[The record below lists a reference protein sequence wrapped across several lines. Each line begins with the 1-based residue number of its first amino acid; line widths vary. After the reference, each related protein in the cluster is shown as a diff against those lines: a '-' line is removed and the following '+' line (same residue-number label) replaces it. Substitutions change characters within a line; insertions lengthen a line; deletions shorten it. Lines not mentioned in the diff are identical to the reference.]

1 MIYLTQNDMKNEITQ
16 INQLATFQNSL
27 FSFLRIL
34 QIIFCTRQRDAI
46 YSREVVSFW
55 WSSVTKA
62 IFENV
67 TV

>member
-1 MIYLTQNDMKNEITQ
+1 MIHLTQNDIKNEITQ

-46 YSREVVSFW
+46 YSREVVSF
-55 WSSVTKA
+55 
-62 IFENV
+62 
-67 TV
+67 